1 MATVIQI
8 KRPSTSGAVDAPDQ
22 NDITTAEMAYVFG
35 SAAQTNGG
43 QRLYIGNAAGNGVKV
58 IGGEYFTEML
68 NHVHGVLTASS
79 ALITD
84 SSSKLQQ
91 LKVDD
96 LDLNGS
102 TISTLASNTSIN
114 ITPHG
119 SGKVIID
126 GLSHP
131 TADGSANQFLQTD
144 GSGNL
149 SFATVTSSFTLSDG
163 STTDTFSTGETLT
176 FTGGEGIDTAVTSGA
191 NGLVTIT
198 AETATASNMGVAKFN
213 ASDFTVTGGDVT
225 IKSLGVSNA
234 QLAGSIP
241 NSKLAQSAITV
252 SDGSNSTA
260 TSLGGTITFS
270 GTSNE
275 IEVAESSGT
284 ITVGLPATVSGL
296 TNVSATNLTGTLAT
310 AAQGN
315 VTSLGTLTALAV
327 DNISIDQNTIS
338 TTAGGDLILDPQGS
352 NDIDAN
358 NHKIINVTTPAA
370 AGDAANKGYVDAVKV
385 GLDIKDSVKVA
396 STANIADIANG
407 LNAGDTIDGVSL
419 GNGDRVLLKNQ
430 STSSQ
435 NGIYIAGASPA
446 RADDMNASGEVSG
459 GTFVFVEEGTVNGDS
474 GFVVTT
480 NGTLTPGTS
489 AIEWTQFSGAG
500 QITAGNGLVKGTGAA
515 LNTIN
520 AVGSTTIL
528 VGADDIKVKSSGT
541 ANQILLSSGNTS
553 TEPSYGQLPLNNSNS
568 ITGTLAVANGGTGA
582 TTFTNRGLLVG
593 QGGSAVAALAA
604 GTAGQFLISGGGG
617 ANPSYTST
625 IDAGTF

>member
-310 AAQGN
+310 AAQSN

>member
-604 GTAGQFLISGGGG
+604 GTSGQFLISGGTG

>member
-252 SDGSNSTA
+252 SDGSTSTA

-270 GTSNE
+270 GTNNE

-459 GTFVFVEEGTVNGDS
+459 GTFVFVEEGDVNGDS

-582 TTFTNRGLLVG
+582 TTFTTRGLLVG

-604 GTAGQFLISGGGG
+604 GTSGQFLISGGTG